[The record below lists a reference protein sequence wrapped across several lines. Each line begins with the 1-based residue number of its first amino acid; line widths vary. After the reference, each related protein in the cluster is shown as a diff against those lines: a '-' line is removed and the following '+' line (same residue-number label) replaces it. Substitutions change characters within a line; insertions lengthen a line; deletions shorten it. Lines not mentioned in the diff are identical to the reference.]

1 MDLSGSGFG
10 VGASSSP
17 PTEITRRISSDFQ
30 EFDHYPDRGAA
41 KYWGPILSNGGGRS
55 FEWPEGDEEARIF
68 VYISARHAEFQSMV
82 HSLGARGTP
91 FTAYIHDLYT
101 SKIVEVETE
110 TFKVLRPPV
119 AMDQVAAE
127 ARLVVCHGGHGTIA
141 TMLLA
146 GKPVYVAPH
155 HLEQA
160 LLGYRVAATGA
171 ALVAN
176 PAKRGHDYAAH
187 ISIFT

>member
-1 MDLSGSGFG
+1 
-10 VGASSSP
+10 
-17 PTEITRRISSDFQ
+17 
-30 EFDHYPDRGAA
+30 
-41 KYWGPILSNGGGRS
+41 
-55 FEWPEGDEEARIF
+55 
-68 VYISARHAEFQSMV
+68 
-82 HSLGARGTP
+82 
-91 FTAYIHDLYT
+91 
-101 SKIVEVETE
+101 
-110 TFKVLRPPV
+110 
-119 AMDQVAAE
+119 MDQVAAE

-160 LLGYRVAATGA
+160 LLGYRVADTGA

-187 ISIFT
+187 ITKMLETPSFFKAAEAVAAAHPGFAETGNVPAIADGLEKILA